1 MNTRRRL
8 ILFAKA
14 PRPGQVKTRLIG
26 NLGVSASTKLYEQLL
41 NRTIAKV
48 ERASLNERVILA
60 AGESDAC
67 YFRHLKDWAIAIQQG
82 KDIGQRMATAFR
94 TWSENEVALTLI
106 GADVADFEVA
116 DLEQTYRLLESGF
129 DVVLGPSYD
138 GGYWLIASRLAELPV
153 FHGIDWSTGRVFSQT
168 RLRLQRSGLSYSC
181 LPIRHDIDESQDLR
195 FVTELAGG

>member
-14 PRPGQVKTRLIG
+14 PRPGHVKTRLIG
-26 NLGVSASTKLYEQLL
+26 NLGASASTKLYERLL
-41 NRTIAKV
+41 NRTISKAEKV
-48 ERASLNERVILA
+48 SLNERVILA
-60 AGESDAC
+60 AGENDTC
-67 YFRHLKDWAIAIQQG
+67 YFRHLKAWTIAIQQG
-82 KDIGQRMATAFR
+82 EDIGQRMASAFR
-94 TWSENEVALTLI
+94 TWSENDVALILI

-116 DLEQTYRLLESGF
+116 DLEQTYRLLESGS
-129 DVVLGPSYD
+129 DVVLGPSHD
-138 GGYWLIASRLAELPV
+138 GGYWLIASRLGELPV

-168 RLRLQRSGLSYSC
+168 RLRLQRSGLSFSC